1 MKPLIEC
8 VRDFILTFPDL
19 DENGCLYVDYLGD
32 QAIEYSV
39 ETVPCDPVFKRY
51 TDGGCMKQFLF
62 LFASREYYSADVI
75 QCIENLSFYEDFS
88 SWINQKNRSGELPDL
103 DGRDP
108 VSGFRCERDPRTG
121 PVPLRAEGG
130 YAGFGPDA
138 GTERGGSACPAG
150 RAGLPGQG
158 REGTDDRDLPPESQ

>member
-19 DENGCLYVDYLGD
+19 DENGCLYVDYLVD

-108 VSGFRCERDPRTG
+108 VSIEVLT
-121 PVPLRAEGG
+121 GG
-130 YAGFGPDA
+130 YAFDA
-138 GTERGGSACPAG
+138 DAETARYQIQLRLLYE
-150 RAGLPGQG
+150 
-158 REGTDDRDLPPESQ
+158 ED

>member
-88 SWINQKNRSGELPDL
+88 NWINQKNRSGELPDL

-108 VSGFRCERDPRTG
+108 VSIEVLT
-121 PVPLRAEGG
+121 GG
-130 YAGFGPDA
+130 YAFDA
-138 GTERGGSACPAG
+138 DAETARYQIQLRLLYE
-150 RAGLPGQG
+150 
-158 REGTDDRDLPPESQ
+158 ED

>member
-8 VRDFILTFPDL
+8 VRDFILTFPAL

-108 VSGFRCERDPRTG
+108 VSIEVLT
-121 PVPLRAEGG
+121 GG
-130 YAGFGPDA
+130 YAFDA
-138 GTERGGSACPAG
+138 DAETARYQIQLRLLYE
-150 RAGLPGQG
+150 
-158 REGTDDRDLPPESQ
+158 ED